1 MTSNGPSI
9 GPSNGQAPSG
19 KQIARSAA
27 LALVVAAVLLVT
39 AVLPAEYG
47 IDPTG
52 IGKALGFTKLHAP
65 ATRTIEVKDVIGGNE
80 RVREVPIPA
89 PGEPTPLPNPAVY
102 QHEDAAPQTRTVTLT
117 LGVDKETEIKAI
129 MQEAKVIVYT
139 WHVEGGKVYSD
150 MHGHDPAIGGEA
162 FVRYREDQE
171 TDGDSG
177 SLVAPFS
184 GEHGWY
190 WLNVSSTPV
199 TITLSLT
206 GFFDDIKDYG
216 IH

>member
-1 MTSNGPSI
+1 MTPSSS
-9 GPSNGQAPSG
+9 PNGQAPSG
-19 KQIARSAA
+19 KQIARSVV
-27 LALVVAAVLLVT
+27 LAIVVAAVLLVT

-52 IGKALGFTKLHAP
+52 IGRALGLTKLHAP

-80 RVREVPIPA
+80 RVRESPIPS
-89 PGEPTPLPNPAVY
+89 PGEPTPLPNPAVH
-102 QHEDAAPQTRTVTLT
+102 QSQDQPPQTRTVSLT
-117 LGVDKETEIKAI
+117 LGVDKETEIKAV
-129 MQEAKVIVYT
+129 MQEAKVILYS
-139 WHVEGGKVYSD
+139 WRVEGGMVYSD

-162 FVRYREDQE
+162 FVRYREDQQI
-171 TDGDSG
+171 DGDSG

-190 WLNVSSTPV
+190 WLNVSPTPV
-199 TITLSLT
+199 KITLSLA
-206 GFFDDIKDYG
+206 GYFDDIKDYG

>member
-1 MTSNGPSI
+1 MTPSNSP
-9 GPSNGQAPSG
+9 NGQAPSG
-19 KQIARSAA
+19 KQIARSVV
-27 LALVVAAVLLVT
+27 LAIVVAAVLLVT

-52 IGKALGFTKLHAP
+52 IGRALGLTKLHAP

-80 RVREVPIPA
+80 RVREVPIPS
-89 PGEPTPLPNPAVY
+89 PGEPTPLPNPAVH
-102 QHEDAAPQTRTVTLT
+102 QSQDQPPQTRTVSLT
-117 LGVDKETEIKAI
+117 LGVDKETEIKAV
-129 MQEAKVIVYT
+129 MQEAKVIVYS
-139 WHVEGGKVYSD
+139 WRVEGGMVYSD

-162 FVRYREDQE
+162 FVRYREDQQI
-171 TDGDSG
+171 DGDSG

-190 WLNVSSTPV
+190 WLNVSPTPV
-199 TITLSLT
+199 KITLSLS
-206 GFFDDIKDYG
+206 GYFDDIKDYG